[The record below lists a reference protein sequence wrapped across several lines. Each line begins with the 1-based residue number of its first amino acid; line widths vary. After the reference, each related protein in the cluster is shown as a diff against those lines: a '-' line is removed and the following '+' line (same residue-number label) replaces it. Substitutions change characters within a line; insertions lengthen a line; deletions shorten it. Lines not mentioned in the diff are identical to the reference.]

1 MKPKYA
7 SFDKVYVLK
16 QWHVLFVLHYLSGI
30 EAVEVICLS
39 LYQFKSHVFLFSYH
53 NLSDALTINFIPYQV
68 INIFVLKQNSIYK
81 IISCY
86 KTTAYT

>member
-7 SFDKVYVLK
+7 SFDKGYVLK
-16 QWHVLFVLHYLSGI
+16 QWHVLFGLHYLCGI

-39 LYQFKSHVFLFSYH
+39 FKSHVFLFSDH
-53 NLSDALTINFIPYQV
+53 KLSDALTINFIPYQA
-68 INIFVLKQNSIYK
+68 INIFALKHNSIYK
-81 IISCY
+81 ILSCY